1 LRRDRTEVISRRR
14 VAQAAGLL
22 ILVVSIGFLATRL
35 QGLGA
40 SVRREGISGSDV
52 WRLAG
57 AFVLY
62 LGGLIG
68 VHVAWAVL
76 ASERS
81 VDGGRKLLRAL
92 AISCRA
98 QIAKYLPG
106 NVFHLAGRHVLVSR
120 LGWPQAP
127 AAGATLVELFMLPLV
142 ALTIVAAAG
151 LLGTDH
157 GVNDLEFGIPPELL
171 VAAAIAAL
179 VTGAAVALLSKRAV
193 ALRTHLRSWRGLM
206 VPVIAL
212 YILFFLTTGVAQS
225 LTLPGQPVGAVVAAA
240 SAAWVVGYLTPGAPG
255 GVGVREAVFV
265 LMLDLDDRAVAIGV
279 LGFRIAMIAA
289 DAVLFGL
296 GSAVE
301 HRYRRSAPVGTPVM

>member
-1 LRRDRTEVISRRR
+1 LRSDRTEVISRRR
-14 VAQAAGLL
+14 IAQAGGLL

-40 SVRREGISGSDV
+40 SVRREGISRSDV
-52 WRLAG
+52 WRLIG

-68 VHVAWAVL
+68 VHVAWALLV
-76 ASERS
+76 SERS
-81 VDGGRKLLRAL
+81 VDGGRNLLRAF
-92 AISCRA
+92 AVSCRA
-98 QIAKYLPG
+98 HIAKYLPG

-120 LGWPQAP
+120 LEWPQAS
-127 AAGATLVELFMLPLV
+127 AAGATLIELFVLPLV
-142 ALTIVAAAG
+142 ALTVVAAAG
-151 LLGTDH
+151 LLGADH

-171 VAAAIAAL
+171 VAAAIVVL
-179 VTGAAVALLSKRAV
+179 VAGAAAALLSKWAV
-193 ALRTHLRSWRGLM
+193 AFRTHLRSWRGLM
-206 VPVIAL
+206 VPVVAL
-212 YILFFLTTGVAQS
+212 YLLFFLATGVAQS
-225 LTLPGQPVGAVVAAA
+225 LTLPGQPIGAVVAAA

-265 LMLDLDDRAVAIGV
+265 LMLDLDNRAVVMGV

-301 HRYRRSAPVGTPVM
+301 RRYRRSAPVSTPAM